1 MNDRDL
7 AARRIHAEGGVHEGV
22 CWGPTP
28 ADYAAA
34 DAEAVLS
41 TPHASQSITEREK

>member
-1 MNDRDL
+1 MNARDL

-34 DAEAVLS
+34 DAEALP
-41 TPHASQSITEREK
+41 TNTDREDTQ